1 MGNFIKSKKVFYIIG
16 ILVFVMFFLAIGVLQ
31 IFLKDKSL
39 RMTNGTINE
48 IKENTSL
55 IERVYLDWWSSSLNK
70 VSSQGVKNVYEFKN
84 TYKNLN
90 IVVRDENV
98 LRDTILNEIIIDG
111 QPMFEYN
118 YEIVE
123 SNNGKSIFKIS
134 LDQFS
139 KNNSTNITKL
149 LSIYNRYDNVFYN
162 IEVDS
167 FQFRFNIS
175 KDLSFIY
182 LNFENYILDFY
193 DKEFKIESNYYS
205 ENNQNFIYNFGHVN
219 KNVRLPI
226 VNDLKVS
233 TSMQV
238 INTFFNENTNFTL
251 YNRFGNPIAT
261 FGILSSSEL
270 KILNSYN
277 LSNVYDIELKDQVFL
292 FDSDNNEDN
301 IFKIEKRENGSVD
314 ILNLIDNYSLYFD
327 DNTMK
332 AYKVYNDNKN
342 PEKEFINFKMYRDLR
357 NGDYVFTPNK
367 DLDSYKFYAFND
379 NKFLSYNEV
388 TNKFEDNDTGDT
400 FIINPQNRI
409 FNIENGI
416 FLGRDNKDAKNY
428 SFTGELE
435 YGDADIFKLNN
446 MNSSIFLKA
455 DYDDIKNQIMAGNYI
470 QVLLKNK
477 ETGNFLSVNSKTN
490 EATNENLYND
500 SYLDGGFSYKTAINN
515 LSNFVFE
522 IRTYSSETLDF
533 NLYSKVKQT
542 SLNAGDGLFT
552 NRLIFD
558 KSDDNKV
565 KFTLEK
571 SEGRDTEFKIKDN
584 YGSYLSFDKSDNFAQ
599 VTYSGFLQKFF
610 MGNDLLDTFEIYITD
625 FETLE
630 EVNSGEYISFSS
642 RHKGSNV
649 FSIKVSS
656 KSKGESEIYIDEY
669 AIIRN
674 KEMMFL
680 SGDNLM
686 KEMVIT
692 KDYKTVKGIDSSLIS
707 RRDSEY
713 LGYRFKILNEIGGA
727 ISKN

>member
-175 KDLSFIY
+175 KDLGFIY

-261 FGILSSSEL
+261 FGILSSGEL

-610 MGNDLLDTFEIYITD
+610 MGNDLLDTFEIYIID